1 MRQLDFRE
9 VEGLV
14 LLAAHTR
21 RGTWGQSTLLRGC
34 KTFRCGGQLQT
45 VASQHTLLVVA
56 LTVALRDIPAR
67 DITRLLAE
75 RRRLK
80 KPRLIVRCTD
90 KNFIA
95 AMQHL
100 ATGQETGDVPTL
112 RAGRNFLGMLLYQIS
127 RFTIEYEYAEPQEA
141 TDDGCCPLGQP
152 TCPRSQ
158 TDRGHPPD
166 TQADFCIRR
175 PLVSTHLGQS
185 RQDVTTALQ
194 TQHDMVH
201 ASTGAV
207 VGILPV
213 LSFHKFFAAAILG
226 RCLWSRHGQLGCIP

>member
-1 MRQLDFRE
+1 
-9 VEGLV
+9 
-14 LLAAHTR
+14 
-21 RGTWGQSTLLRGC
+21 LRGC

-141 TDDGCCPLGQP
+141 TDVMVVAHWVNQHVHDPKQIEDIPQILRP
-152 TCPRSQ
+152 TS
-158 TDRGHPPD
+158 
-166 TQADFCIRR
+166 
-175 PLVSTHLGQS
+175 VS
-185 RQDVTTALQ
+185 
-194 TQHDMVH
+194 
-201 ASTGAV
+201 V
-207 VGILPV
+207 VL
-213 LSFHKFFAAAILG
+213 
-226 RCLWSRHGQLGCIP
+226 